1 MLKMTMALMLST
13 ALMTSSVPTP
23 FEEAKGL
30 VIDNDIQTEDL
41 KLLKE
46 PNAYKNPRLEMVTK
60 EFDRLRIEKE
70 KQLEEERVRLEQE
83 RIKQEQER
91 LKKEQERIKQEQER
105 LKKEQEEKLRREEQ
119 EKQSYQ
125 QKLKEQGQTFVL
137 TYYGSTVNECGNDL
151 GITASGK
158 KVQSGM
164 VAAPPCL
171 SFGTQVQIGD
181 TIYTVEDRGHPDFIK
196 QNDDGSIRLDVF
208 VPRLDGESTT
218 HYENRVNN
226 MGVKRVNGV
235 IIRNGRG

>member
-91 LKKEQERIKQEQER
+91 LKR
-105 LKKEQEEKLRREEQ
+105 EQEEKLRREEQ